1 VSESLGEW
9 NKGHVENNEAGQFSC
24 CQNRLALNQEARADP
39 RFFGKQI
46 FSRVF
51 SIRELKLYSIKKKKK
66 KQRKTS
72 VDACV
77 QNRIIV

>member
-1 VSESLGEW
+1 MKLANSAV
-9 NKGHVENNEAGQFSC
+9 VR
-24 CQNRLALNQEARADP
+24 RLALNQEARADP

-66 KQRKTS
+66 KKKQRKTS